1 MKVTKL
7 HNLSKQQGKHEYASP
22 DSHCLG
28 FKYAPA
34 SILLLHV
41 AIRIPARHIIFY
53 IFRYSISVMI
63 SSDYMVMIAALPSK
77 LNSIPSGKSC
87 NSLLISPNDYA

>member
-1 MKVTKL
+1 
-7 HNLSKQQGKHEYASP
+7 
-22 DSHCLG
+22 
-28 FKYAPA
+28 
-34 SILLLHV
+34 
-41 AIRIPARHIIFY
+41 
-53 IFRYSISVMI
+53 MI